1 MINRRL
7 TWILEKRGILPKHQ
21 AGFRK
26 GYSTIDHIIRLET
39 AAKSAL
45 NSGNICSAVFLDL
58 TKAYDE
64 TWITGLLFKLTK
76 IGIKGKLL
84 RWLRSFLTDR
94 TAQVTVEG
102 CISEERTLTKG
113 VPQGGIL
120 SPTLFCIMMY
130 DFPGTD
136 EGVVIS
142 TYADDI
148 TIDVT
153 AHSTIEA
160 ETKLQR
166 FLNRVERWADEWK
179 LTFSVNKCA
188 SLTFSRRN
196 REEAPVRLFL
206 KEQQIGTTEEFKFLG
221 VWFNRRLTWKT
232 HIDRLA
238 SSTLRSGHL
247 MKTLTSKRNGI
258 SFPLLIRTYKALIR
272 SRMDYGA
279 AVLAGALPS
288 HFNKLEIVQ
297 NNILRMILGAF
308 KSTPRSLLYLETG
321 IPPVVTRWKYLA
333 AIYMTK
339 LSRKPANPA
348 YEEIHMM
355 KKEGAEWDRLLT
367 PAAVS
372 TLEELGELTSISFDN
387 PPMELNWS
395 CTLAP
400 WDRPPV
406 EYKFFPMSK
415 KAAMK
420 NPGKAVTVF
429 QELTSEQ
436 QDGHIMVFTD
446 GSVDES
452 KCTAACSVYIPKED
466 ISKSWRLEKH
476 TSILTAEL
484 TAIKHAL
491 ILVTQLDGERCTV
504 FTDSASAIQCLQ
516 KPEIENE
523 LVDGIYQLIKHC
535 LAGGTRCT
543 FTWIPSHTGIPGNEV
558 ADDLA
563 REGRQNPTEGTI
575 KNSSTVQELIVL
587 YKEKWRKKLVR
598 TLKGS
603 STNPAVTA
611 REKFGPLP
619 WHTHENRNILTV
631 MFRLRSRHNKL
642 RKCLGSWDPEGDVF
656 CRNGCQEEEDA
667 EHVILNCPEYSAQRI
682 RLLSALTRVKAPLT
696 APSILG
702 LNTEL
707 PKRYQLK
714 IRDALCRFLTDADLL
729 DSI

>member
-1 MINRRL
+1 M
-7 TWILEKRGILPKHQ
+7 
-21 AGFRK
+21 
-26 GYSTIDHIIRLET
+26 
-39 AAKSAL
+39 
-45 NSGNICSAVFLDL
+45 
-58 TKAYDE
+58 
-64 TWITGLLFKLTK
+64 
-76 IGIKGKLL
+76 
-84 RWLRSFLTDR
+84 
-94 TAQVTVEG
+94 
-102 CISEERTLTKG
+102 
-113 VPQGGIL
+113 
-120 SPTLFCIMMY
+120 
-130 DFPGTD
+130 
-136 EGVVIS
+136 
-142 TYADDI
+142 
-148 TIDVT
+148 
-153 AHSTIEA
+153 
-160 ETKLQR
+160 
-166 FLNRVERWADEWK
+166 
-179 LTFSVNKCA
+179 
-188 SLTFSRRN
+188 
-196 REEAPVRLFL
+196 
-206 KEQQIGTTEEFKFLG
+206 
-221 VWFNRRLTWKT
+221 
-232 HIDRLA
+232 
-238 SSTLRSGHL
+238 
-247 MKTLTSKRNGI
+247 
-258 SFPLLIRTYKALIR
+258 
-272 SRMDYGA
+272 
-279 AVLAGALPS
+279 
-288 HFNKLEIVQ
+288 
-297 NNILRMILGAF
+297 
-308 KSTPRSLLYLETG
+308 
-321 IPPVVTRWKYLA
+321 
-333 AIYMTK
+333 
-339 LSRKPANPA
+339 
-348 YEEIHMM
+348 
-355 KKEGAEWDRLLT
+355 T

-387 PPMELNWS
+387 PPMDLNWS

-400 WDRPPV
+400 WDRPLV

-436 QDGHIMVFTD
+436 QDGHIMIFTD

-452 KCTAACSVYIPKED
+452 NCTAACSVYIPKED

-504 FTDSASAIQCLQ
+504 FTDSVSAIQCLQ

-543 FTWIPSHTGIPGNEV
+543 FSWIPSHTGIPGNEI
-558 ADDLA
+558 ADVLA

-575 KNSSTVQELIVL
+575 KNSSTVQELIAL

-702 LNTEL
+702 LNMEL
-707 PKRYQLK
+707 PKRHQLK
-714 IRDALCRFLTDADLL
+714 IRDALCSFLTDADLL